1 MDRVLRNLL
10 RKSNHALSNTTT
22 RSASTTSTELLE
34 KQVQLQSSVNWTL
47 GKMRLPLVITVVFLF
62 SAIFGLMWA
71 FLHIDNKDVS
81 SSIVC
86 GIIFWTGIGILIC
99 ITKLTTL
106 LIQWTP

>member
-1 MDRVLRNLL
+1 MLPILLLFIPSESKWMDRVLRNLL

-71 FLHIDNKDVS
+71 FLHIDNKDVR
-81 SSIVC
+81 
-86 GIIFWTGIGILIC
+86 
-99 ITKLTTL
+99 
-106 LIQWTP
+106 

>member
-1 MDRVLRNLL
+1 MLPILLLFIPSESKWMDRVLRNLL

-71 FLHIDNKDVS
+71 FLHIDNKDVRYV
-81 SSIVC
+81 SI
-86 GIIFWTGIGILIC
+86 
-99 ITKLTTL
+99 
-106 LIQWTP
+106 

>member
-1 MDRVLRNLL
+1 MLPILLLFIPSESKWMDRVLRNLL

-47 GKMRLPLVITVVFLF
+47 GKMRLPLVITVVFLL

-71 FLHIDNKDVS
+71 FLHIDNKDVR
-81 SSIVC
+81 
-86 GIIFWTGIGILIC
+86 
-99 ITKLTTL
+99 
-106 LIQWTP
+106 

>member
-1 MDRVLRNLL
+1 MLPILLLFIPSESKWMDRVLRNLL
-10 RKSNHALSNTTT
+10 RKSNHALSNTTS

-71 FLHIDNKDVS
+71 FLHIDNKDVRYV
-81 SSIVC
+81 SI
-86 GIIFWTGIGILIC
+86 
-99 ITKLTTL
+99 
-106 LIQWTP
+106 

>member
-71 FLHIDNKDVS
+71 FLHIDNKDVR
-81 SSIVC
+81 
-86 GIIFWTGIGILIC
+86 
-99 ITKLTTL
+99 
-106 LIQWTP
+106 

>member
-1 MDRVLRNLL
+1 MLPILLLFIPSESKWMDRVLRNLL
-10 RKSNHALSNTTT
+10 RKSNHALSNIPTT

-71 FLHIDNKDVS
+71 FLHIDNKDVR
-81 SSIVC
+81 
-86 GIIFWTGIGILIC
+86 
-99 ITKLTTL
+99 
-106 LIQWTP
+106 